1 MAVTTATT
9 TTNATMNIISLLMV
23 ALVATNCFTHAFVP
37 SNPLQSVPSQRTTAY
52 SMHSVQNQQRKQQ
65 QKSQQQQ
72 KQFISTALQLQS
84 DKDTDLTRTSPPTS
98 SRTLLKEGTDLE
110 ETTSTK
116 SAMKPNGLWDD
127 QENPGIYKT
136 AIRRTLYW
144 VAAAIGYGF
153 LLIFVA
159 GPETSGEFY
168 AGYLLE
174 QSLSIDN
181 LLVFLLLFEYFKVP
195 LEFQSRV
202 LNWGIIGSIVMR
214 ATMIGLGSVALKEFH
229 EVLLVFAAIL
239 LYSSYQVIAGDD
251 DDEEEDLSENAIV
264 KFANNLFSSTEK
276 FDGDKFFTEI
286 DGIKMA
292 TPMLLCLI
300 AVEISDVVFAV
311 DSIPAIFGVTEDPL
325 VVFSSNMFAIMGL
338 RSLYIILSKA
348 ASELKYLEKAVAV
361 VLGFIGAKL
370 IAEYFGVIISTELSL
385 GVVVTMLGLGVA
397 ASMLDKDESS
407 PTEDDA
413 IDVEI
418 DIDIDITTP
427 VEK

>member
-1 MAVTTATT
+1 
-9 TTNATMNIISLLMV
+9 
-23 ALVATNCFTHAFVP
+23 
-37 SNPLQSVPSQRTTAY
+37 
-52 SMHSVQNQQRKQQ
+52 
-65 QKSQQQQ
+65 
-72 KQFISTALQLQS
+72 
-84 DKDTDLTRTSPPTS
+84 
-98 SRTLLKEGTDLE
+98 
-110 ETTSTK
+110 
-116 SAMKPNGLWDD
+116 
-127 QENPGIYKT
+127 
-136 AIRRTLYW
+136 
-144 VAAAIGYGF
+144 
-153 LLIFVA
+153 
-159 GPETSGEFY
+159 
-168 AGYLLE
+168 
-174 QSLSIDN
+174 
-181 LLVFLLLFEYFKVP
+181 
-195 LEFQSRV
+195 
-202 LNWGIIGSIVMR
+202 
-214 ATMIGLGSVALKEFH
+214 MIGFGSVALQNFR
-229 EVLLVFAAIL
+229 EVLLVFAGIL
-239 LYSSYQVIAGDD
+239 IFSAVKVIAGDD
-251 DDEEEDLSENAIV
+251 SDDEEDLNENQIV
-264 KFANNLFSSTEK
+264 KFANNIMSSTDQ
-276 FDGDKFFTEI
+276 FDGDRFFTEI
-286 DGIKMA
+286 NGVQMA
-292 TPMLLCLI
+292 TPMLLCMI